1 MEIAEIKQKLTI
13 LQVLNHYGL
22 SIIKDHINCPFH
34 NDKTPSMRV
43 YEETNTVYCFSGN
56 CKTHGKSLDVIDFIM
71 HQEGLNKRAAILKAK
86 SLLGVVEPLK
96 VNGAVKSIG
105 LVFTELEKKLV
116 RSNKAKK
123 YLASRGLENLA
134 EVGSNHRSNG
144 SYGYEHLKDCLVFP
158 LKNKKGEVVS
168 LYGRSFEEVRAGK
181 GHYYQ
186 VNRKGLYPSYPKDG
200 TQTLILCESV
210 IDAATLNLHGN
221 LDKSTSVLAC
231 YGTNGFMSEH
241 KRAIGSLKS
250 LKEVVVFFDGDEAG
264 RLSSSK
270 LGEELKGKYAHLQIS
285 IVETQEGEDVNSL
298 WCIYESGDYFR
309 ELLGKAKEL
318 EGVKELVKVE
328 ELSEVT
334 ELKEVNDS
342 SPKSPAS
349 YECDELKFI
358 IKGSV
363 KYLGDSLKA
372 TIQSIAKEGGKSL
385 IQKLDLYDIVSLEK
399 LGKIASRYLG
409 LDLES
414 IVSAWQKLALDLEAN
429 QPKGEEIKKVHSIS
443 ASSKESCINFLKHP
457 NLLERTNAAIGKV
470 GIVGEEQKRL
480 LLFLI
485 ASSYSRAYP
494 LQGLIQGSSGSGKTK
509 LLHSI
514 YDLLPKEVKKALTRV
529 SESGFYNYG
538 KYSLR
543 HKCLFI
549 EDLDGLKED
558 AELAL
563 RELQT
568 SQKLISGVSEKS
580 ENGKIESVEKVVYGP
595 IASLSCTTRG
605 DYYEDNISRCF
616 VVSVDESGAQTSRII
631 TYQNKLAKGAVN
643 LEEIKKTK
651 AFIANCLRLLK
662 PCEVV
667 NPYADKVVLPE
678 GVHKRRRLHQM
689 YHLLVGQITY
699 FHQYQRKK
707 DSKSRLISESS
718 DMKAAADILLDSIV
732 LKVDELDGSLRQ
744 FFEQIKKHFQDKGE
758 DYSFNRFEVMKHL
771 NISKTQLHRY
781 LNSLVELE
789 YIQQYGYANRGY
801 KYKIVHWD
809 DYDLMRT
816 KIKKCLYSQIENL

>member
-1 MEIAEIKQKLTI
+1 MKISEIKAQLSI
-13 LQVLNHYGL
+13 LQVLSHYDL
-22 SIIKDHINCPFH
+22 SVNKGHVNCPFH

-43 YEETNTVYCFSGN
+43 YVETNTVYCFSGN
-56 CKTHGKSLDVIDFIM
+56 CKTHGHSLDVIDFIM
-71 HQEGLNKRAAILKAK
+71 WKEGLSKRAAILKAK
-86 SLLGVVEPLK
+86 ELLGVMEEVE
-96 VNGAVKSIG
+96 VKEQGSKDTALI
-105 LVFTELEKKLV
+105 FEILEKKLKH
-116 RSNKAKK
+116 SNKAKK
-123 YLASRGLENLA
+123 YLASRGLENLQG
-134 EVGSNHRSNG
+134 VGSNHRSNG
-144 SYGYEHLKDCLVFP
+144 NYEYEHLKSCLVFG
-158 LKNKKGEVVS
+158 LRDQEGKVVS
-168 LYGRSFEEVRAGK
+168 LYGRSMLGS

-186 VNRKGLYPSYPKDG
+186 SGRCGLYPGYPEESIKV
-200 TQTLILCESV
+200 LILTESV
-210 IDAATLNLHGN
+210 IDAASLEVSGCL
-221 LDKSTSVLAC
+221 KSDEAVIAC
-231 YGTNGFMSEH
+231 YGTNGFGLEH
-241 KRAIGSLKS
+241 YKMLEGLKS
-250 LKEVVVFFDGDEAG
+250 LEEIILFFDGDAAG
-264 RLSSSK
+264 RACSLK
-270 LGEELKGKYAHLQIS
+270 LGEELKAKYKALKVRRVQPPES
-285 IVETQEGEDVNSL
+285 EDVNSL
-298 WCIYESGDYFR
+298 WCGYESVEYFR
-309 ELLGKAKEL
+309 ELLDTAKEL
-318 EGVKELVKVE
+318 EVVKELVKVE

-334 ELKEVNDS
+334 EQKEVKEP
-342 SPKSPAS
+342 SPKSPVS

-372 TIQSIAKEGGKSL
+372 TVQSISKESGKSL

-409 LDLES
+409 LDLEI

-429 QPKGEEIKKVHSIS
+429 QPKGEETKKVPSIS
-443 ASSKESCINFLKHP
+443 ASSKESCIKFLKHP

-470 GIVGEEQKRL
+470 GVVGEEQKRL

-485 ASSYSRAYP
+485 ASSYSRDYP

-514 YDLLPKEVKKALTRV
+514 YDLLPEEVKKALTRV

-651 AFIANCLRLLK
+651 AFISNCLRLLK

-707 DSKSRLISESS
+707 DSKGRLISESE

-771 NISKTQLHRY
+771 HISKTQLHRY

-789 YIQQYGYANRGY
+789 YIQQYGHANRGY

-809 DYDLMRT
+809 DYDLMRN